1 MQFPHELY
9 KKAGLLPA
17 DVAAL
22 CDVSRVT
29 GWRWMRGEEDGAE
42 VGVNLFLRDR
52 VARVTANVKQALDAG
67 ALPDVTLVNLPTRE
81 RTSKLKSILRQN
93 RPSK

>member
-29 GWRWMRGEEDGAE
+29 GWRWMRGEDNGAE

-67 ALPDVTLVNLPTRE
+67 ALPDVTLVNLPARE
-81 RTSKLKSILRQN
+81 RASKLKTILRQN